1 MKKETPR
8 EKFIK
13 IGSYILL
20 TVVPAIFAVM
30 IAIFTF
36 GGDVREQVH
45 LVKENTDNISKLSSL
60 VDKIGSSIIIHDQKI
75 NYLEDVTKKHQIKI
89 ENVEQLIKNIDLNL
103 IKINTTLELQQITV
117 NRFWE
122 KDWKNL
128 QNQIDK
134 IENRVTR
141 DK

>member
-45 LVKENTDNISKLSSL
+45 LVKENTDNISKLLSL
-60 VDKIGSSIIIHDQKI
+60 VDKIGSSMIIHDQKI

>member
-1 MKKETPR
+1 MKKETPK

-20 TVVPAIFAVM
+20 TIVPAIFAVM

-45 LVKENTDNISKLSSL
+45 NIKENSDNISKLSSL
-60 VDKIGSSIIIHDQKI
+60 VDKIGSSIIIHEQKI
-75 NYLEDVTKKHQIKI
+75 NYLDDLTKKHQIKI
-89 ENVEQLIKNIDLNL
+89 ENVEALIKNIDLNL

-134 IENRVTR
+134 IENKVTR

>member
-1 MKKETPR
+1 MKKETSK

-20 TVVPAIFAVM
+20 TVVPAIFAVV

-45 LVKENTDNISKLSSL
+45 IVKENTDNISKLSVL
-60 VDKIGSSIIIHDQKI
+60 VDKIGSSIIIHEQKI
-75 NYLEDVTKKHQIKI
+75 DYLDELTKKHQIKI
-89 ENVEQLIKNIDLNL
+89 ENVEALIKNIDLNL

-141 DK
+141 DR

>member
-20 TVVPAIFAVM
+20 TVVPAIFAVV

-45 LVKENTDNISKLSSL
+45 IVKENTDNISKLSTV
-60 VDKIGSSIIIHDQKI
+60 VDRLSNSVIIHEQKI
-75 NYLEDVTKKHQIKI
+75 DYLNELTKKHQIKI
-89 ENVEQLIKNIDLNL
+89 ENVESLIKNIDLNL
-103 IKINTTLELQQITV
+103 TKINTTLELQQITV

>member
-60 VDKIGSSIIIHDQKI
+60 VDKISSSVIIHDQKI
-75 NYLEDVTKKHQIKI
+75 NYLDDLTKKHQIKI
-89 ENVEQLIKNIDLNL
+89 ENVEALIKNIDLNL

>member
-20 TVVPAIFAVM
+20 TVVPAIFAVV

-60 VDKIGSSIIIHDQKI
+60 VDKISSSVIIHDQKI
-75 NYLEDVTKKHQIKI
+75 NYLDDLTKKHQIKI
-89 ENVEQLIKNIDLNL
+89 ENVEALIKNIDLNL

>member
-13 IGSYILL
+13 IGSYVLL
-20 TVVPAIFAVM
+20 TVVPAIFAVV

-36 GGDVREQVH
+36 GGDIREQVH
-45 LVKENTDNISKLSSL
+45 IVKENTDNISKLSTV
-60 VDKIGSSIIIHDQKI
+60 VDRLSNSVIIHEQKI
-75 NYLEDVTKKHQIKI
+75 DYLDELTKKHQIKI
-89 ENVEQLIKNIDLNL
+89 ENVESLIKNIDLNL
-103 IKINTTLELQQITV
+103 TKINTTLELQQITV

-141 DK
+141 DR